1 MTPKPRVLIA
11 NHHGALGNVIGQIST
26 QSGWEVTIADR
37 REALE
42 NALHKDNFDL
52 VVCDS
57 TIAQEK
63 LEVIS
68 RTELV
73 QALRAA
79 GRKVQVFLFEDEGT
93 EVKLD
98 PDVMKELGGITIF
111 RKPVSIS
118 EIRAALHN
126 LVKRTPEEKKYE

>member
-11 NHHGALGNVIGQIST
+11 NHHGALGNVIGQICT
-26 QSGWEVTIADR
+26 QSGWEVTVADR

-73 QALRAA
+73 QVLRTA
-79 GRKVQVFLFEDEGT
+79 GRKVQVFLFENEGK

-111 RKPVSIS
+111 QKPVSIS
-118 EIRAALHN
+118 EIRDKINN
-126 LVKRTPEEKKYE
+126 LVKRTPEEI

>member
-1 MTPKPRVLIA
+1 MTQKPRILIA

-26 QSGWEVTIADR
+26 QSGWEVVVADR
-37 REALE
+37 REALQ
-42 NALHKDNFDL
+42 NALNKDNFDL

-73 QALRAA
+73 QTLRAA

-93 EVKLD
+93 EVNLD

-126 LVKRTPEEKKYE
+126 LVKRTPEENKYE

>member
-1 MTPKPRVLIA
+1 MNKKPRILIA

-26 QSGWEVTIADR
+26 QSGWEVTVADR

-42 NALHKDNFDL
+42 EALTKNNFDL

-63 LEVIS
+63 LEAIS
-68 RTELV
+68 RMELV
-73 QALRAA
+73 KILRAA
-79 GRKVQVFLFEDEGT
+79 GRNVQVFLFENEGT

-98 PDVMKELGGITIF
+98 PDVMKGLGGVTIF
-111 RKPVSIS
+111 QKPVSIS

-126 LVKRTPEEKKYE
+126 VVRRTPDEK

>member
-1 MTPKPRVLIA
+1 MTLKPRVLIA
-11 NHHGALGNVIGQIST
+11 NHHGALGNVIGQICT
-26 QSGWEVTIADR
+26 QSGWEVTVADR
-37 REALE
+37 REALV

-79 GRKVQVFLFEDEGT
+79 GRKVQVFLFENEGK

-111 RKPVSIS
+111 QKPVSIS
-118 EIRAALHN
+118 EIRAKINN
-126 LVKRTPEEKKYE
+126 LVKRTPEEI

>member
-11 NHHGALGNVIGQIST
+11 NHHGALGNVIGQICT
-26 QSGWEVTIADR
+26 QLGWEVTVADR

-42 NALHKDNFDL
+42 NALHKDKFDL

-63 LEVIS
+63 LELIS

-73 QALRAA
+73 QALRTA
-79 GRKVQVFLFEDEGT
+79 GQKVQVFLFENEGK

-98 PDVMKELGGITIF
+98 PDVVKELGGITIF
-111 RKPVSIS
+111 QKPVSIS
-118 EIRAALHN
+118 EIRAKINN
-126 LVKRTPEEKKYE
+126 LVKRTPEEI

>member
-11 NHHGALGNVIGQIST
+11 NHHGALGNVIGQICT
-26 QSGWEVTIADR
+26 QSGWEVTVADR

-73 QALRAA
+73 QVLRTA
-79 GRKVQVFLFEDEGT
+79 GRKVQVFLFENEGK

-111 RKPVSIS
+111 QKPVSIS
-118 EIRAALHN
+118 EIRAKINN
-126 LVKRTPEEKKYE
+126 LVKRTPEEI

>member
-11 NHHGALGNVIGQIST
+11 NHHGALGNVIGQICT
-26 QSGWEVTIADR
+26 QSGWEVTVADR

-63 LEVIS
+63 LEVVS

-73 QALRAA
+73 QALRTA
-79 GRKVQVFLFEDEGT
+79 GRKVQVFLFENEGK

-111 RKPVSIS
+111 QKPVSIS
-118 EIRAALHN
+118 EIRAKINN
-126 LVKRTPEEKKYE
+126 LVKRTPEEI